1 MNLLE
6 MNLFKHCEEGKSGMV
21 FISTNNNQACRILIV
36 NGAIIAA
43 NMGLFKGFDALKEL
57 VKIGIKQVSYKDGME
72 LPYKDEEKIESSDS
86 ALQFLGYSGSSV
98 ERHQE
103 VDELTPS
110 DVVETVENNNEPTK
124 KKVRIYRG
132 QIIED

>member
-6 MNLFKHCEEGKSGMV
+6 MNLFSHCEEGKSGMV
-21 FISTNNNQACRILIV
+21 FISTNDNKACRILIV
-36 NGAIIAA
+36 NGEIIAA
-43 NMGLFKGFDALKEL
+43 NSGLFKGFDALKEL
-57 VKIGIKQVSYKDGME
+57 VKIGIKQVSYKDRME
-72 LPYKDEEKIESSDS
+72 LPYEDEEKIESSDS

-110 DVVETVENNNEPTK
+110 DVVETVENNNEPIK